1 MSRRLAEAL
10 RGPAADDGDR
20 EGDGETEM
28 RFDAALTYSDQD
40 VFRTMDF
47 EKMSLAELAQAKAAI
62 GRLRLP
68 IRPVPTRRFRPA
80 PRGQRVD
87 FRASMRAAVRPG
99 GEAAP
104 LRLKRRANAIRRW
117 WRFAISPA
125 RWRVTRACCYI
136 SCTRWPPTVTACIP
150 FCSAR
155 A

>member
-1 MSRRLAEAL
+1 MSRHCEAL

-104 LRLKRRANAIRRW
+104 LR
-117 WRFAISPA
+117 FAAPTPSAGGGDLRYLRLDGALLAHVATFHA
-125 RWRVTRACCYI
+125 RGGLR
-136 SCTRWPPTVTACIP
+136 P
-150 FCSAR
+150 
-155 A
+155 